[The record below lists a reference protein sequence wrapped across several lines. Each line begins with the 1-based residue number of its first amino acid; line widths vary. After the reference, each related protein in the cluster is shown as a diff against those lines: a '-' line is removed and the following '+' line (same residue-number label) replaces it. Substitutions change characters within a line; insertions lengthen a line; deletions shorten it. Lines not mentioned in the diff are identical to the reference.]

1 MQTDA
6 YARREAPASSLPTWE
21 FVRLL
26 REHAALFRLQE
37 LAVAHDRGLSTAQLR
52 CLSQFESAPEL
63 TAKQLTHRL
72 GMSHSRLS
80 HVLDSLQNNEM
91 ISRHINPDDR
101 RIIVVDLSPK
111 GREIV
116 EALEAGLSCRYESA
130 LRTLPR
136 EATETAVTV
145 LARTLET
152 SWPEPHPLSSEE
164 S

>member
-6 YARREAPASSLPTWE
+6 YAPREPPTPSLPTRR

-37 LAVAHDRGLSTAQLR
+37 LTVAHDRALSITQLR
-52 CLSQFESAPEL
+52 CLAEFEGAPEL
-63 TAKQLTHRL
+63 TAKELTHRL
-72 GMSHSRLS
+72 VLSHSRLS
-80 HVLDSLQNNEM
+80 HVLESLQGNEM

-130 LRTLPR
+130 LRTMPR
-136 EATETAVTV
+136 EATETAITV
-145 LARTLET
+145 LARTLEKAG
-152 SWPEPHPLSSEE
+152 PELHPLSSEE